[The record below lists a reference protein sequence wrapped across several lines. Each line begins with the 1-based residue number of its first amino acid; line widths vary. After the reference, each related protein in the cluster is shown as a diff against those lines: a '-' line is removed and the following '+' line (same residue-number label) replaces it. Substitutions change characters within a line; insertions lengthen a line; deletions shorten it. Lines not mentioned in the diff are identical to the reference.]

1 MTECKTERV
10 QFHALGSR
18 EVCGQFDGGD
28 ISSDA
33 GGLLLRE
40 VEKRTGILKGFS
52 ECFQDHRDARF
63 VEHRVEQLVAQR
75 VYGLCLG
82 YEDLNDHDELRSDP
96 VLAVMVDAT
105 DPKGRTRK
113 QARDRGKA
121 LAGKSTLN
129 RLELSTVEPSRY
141 KKIVCRQEGLDE
153 LLTAVFVEAHPRVP
167 ESIVLD
173 LDVTDVALHGQQE
186 GPSFAKTP

>member
-18 EVCGQFDGGD
+18 EVYGQFDGGD

-40 VEKRTGILKGFS
+40 VEKRTGILKQFAG
-52 ECFQDHRDARF
+52 CFQDYRDPRF
-63 VEHRVEQLVAQR
+63 VEHRIEPLVAQR

-82 YEDLNDHDELRSDP
+82 YEDLNDHDQLRSDP
-96 VLAVMVDAT
+96 VLAVMVDET

-113 QARDRGKA
+113 QERDRGKA

-129 RLELSTVEPSRY
+129 RL
-141 KKIVCRQEGLDE
+141 GALDRGCGQP
-153 LLTAVFVEAHPRVP
+153 PRTRR
-167 ESIVLD
+167 SGGMKRRWID
-173 LDVTDVALHGQQE
+173 
-186 GPSFAKTP
+186 